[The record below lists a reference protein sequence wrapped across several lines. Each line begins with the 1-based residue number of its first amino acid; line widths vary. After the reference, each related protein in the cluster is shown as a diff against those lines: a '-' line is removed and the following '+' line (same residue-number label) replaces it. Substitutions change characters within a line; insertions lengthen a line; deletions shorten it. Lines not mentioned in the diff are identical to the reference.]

1 MPQFLIILGMMFV
14 LTKLL
19 PLMFLGFLIA
29 IAVIIYYWSN

>member
-19 PLMFLGFLIA
+19 PLILVAIIVIA
-29 IAVIIYYWSN
+29 GVILYILN